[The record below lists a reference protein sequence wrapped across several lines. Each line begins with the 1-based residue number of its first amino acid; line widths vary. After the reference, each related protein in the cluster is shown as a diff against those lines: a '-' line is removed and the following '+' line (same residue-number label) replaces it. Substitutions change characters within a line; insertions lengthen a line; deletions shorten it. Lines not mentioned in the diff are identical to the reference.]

1 MFKIMLYKI
10 ISKTF
15 TNIPDIVIG
24 QVTDVEGPL
33 PLASHLTV
41 YPLILNV
48 GVNDITETIGPAL
61 AVILAVKLLL
71 MVLMDRASPNCWFIS
86 YVIALPTRLLLVS
99 NTSHLKESTAPVVST
114 LHS

>member
-10 ISKTF
+10 ISKIF

-61 AVILAVKLLL
+61 AVIIAVKSLPIY
-71 MVLMDRASPNCWFIS
+71 RTSPNCWFLS
-86 YVIALPTRLLLVS
+86 YVIALSTVSLLVS
-99 NTSHLKESTAPVVST
+99 STSHLKESAPPVVST